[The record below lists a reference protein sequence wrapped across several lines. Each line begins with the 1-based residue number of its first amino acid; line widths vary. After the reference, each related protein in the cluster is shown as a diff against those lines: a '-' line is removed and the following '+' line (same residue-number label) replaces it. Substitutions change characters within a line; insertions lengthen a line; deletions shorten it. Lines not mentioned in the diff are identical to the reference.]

1 VIVLRLTIAGR
12 AVEHRLDG
20 PHTTLGSGPRAGV
33 RRADAGWPPLA
44 ATLLEQGSEVRL
56 VVPGRAGT
64 LTLRVGDTI
73 RLGEADVALIGLLPA
88 AAPPTPLP
96 TFGDYDEPGDA
107 HEPRGAPTG
116 GSPRF
121 VLEEPAPRATTPP
134 PAVGSAPASAPA
146 RPAASPSARAPAAA
160 APATASAGAAPP
172 TPPPGEQDPFSAR
185 LDFDAELYAALRK
198 TPWVMA
204 SVILHLFVFLLFWLT
219 HTPEPRGLVGK
230 SALTSATVAPPGEDR
245 HEDEP
250 EVAQP
255 FELPPPPE
263 VETPAPEIEPDMG
276 PSNPELA
283 RVELDS
289 PAEPA
294 PVDPTLGTMPSLDA
308 ASKRTAPRRP
318 VKITTPKTHVD
329 LHEEIAKDN
338 VHEATRKAA
347 RVVKEQ
353 LGKGR
358 GGAGDAL
365 KTLVAEDIL
374 VVQGEFDHQERVLR
388 ELGIEFVNIS
398 PHDPRVFS
406 GEAFRRP
413 RFVFWNCGHGA
424 PPRRMARLAPSVRAF
439 VERGGYLFTSDWVL
453 GNLLTHAF
461 PGYVDTGGPAAA
473 LAEMVITIEP
483 TAAGRNHPLLEGV
496 FQPGARGRWWL
507 EQASHD
513 IVVKRPN
520 DVTVLIDSP
529 DLKDMHVRSNAMA
542 FTFDYGRGRV
552 LHTLGHY
559 YQEQGNIAGAIA
571 AQRIALNFVLLGLKS
586 SQPAP
591 QR

>member
-1 VIVLRLTIAGR
+1 MIVLRLTIAGR

-20 PHTTLGSGPRAGV
+20 PHTTLGSGPRVGV
-33 RRADAGWPPLA
+33 RHADAGWPPLA

-64 LTLRVGDTI
+64 LTLRVGDTV
-73 RLGEADVALIGLLPA
+73 RLGDADVALIGLLPA
-88 AAPPTPLP
+88 AAPTTPLP
-96 TFGDYDEPGDA
+96 TFGDYDEPSA
-107 HEPRGAPTG
+107 APAPAPAAPPPA
-116 GSPRF
+116 GSTRF
-121 VLEEPAPRATTPP
+121 VLDEEPAPRAATPS
-134 PAVGSAPASAPA
+134 PAASAAPASGPA
-146 RPAASPSARAPAAA
+146 RPAASPTAQAPAN
-160 APATASAGAAPP
+160 ATAAPP
-172 TPPPGEQDPFSAR
+172 PPPAEKDPFSAR
-185 LDFDAELYAALRK
+185 SDFDAELYAALKK
-198 TPWVMA
+198 TPWVLA

-230 SALTSATVAPPGEDR
+230 NALASATVAPPGEDR

-255 FELPPPPE
+255 FELPPPPV
-263 VETPAPEIEPDMG
+263 VETPEPEVEADMG
-276 PSNPELA
+276 PTNPELA

-294 PVDPTLGTMPSLDA
+294 EADPTLGTMPSLDA

-318 VKITTPKTHVD
+318 IKITTPKTNVD

-374 VVQGEFDHQERVLR
+374 VLQGEFDHMERVLR

-496 FQPGARGRWWL
+496 FQPGVRGRWWL

-513 IVVKRPN
+513 IVVKRPS

-529 DLKDMHVRSNAMA
+529 DLKDLHARSNAMA

-571 AQRIALNFVLLGLKS
+571 AQRIALNFVLLGLKA